1 MKLKIKKSF
10 FKKFAFSLLLIAAV
24 LLFLSNCGIAKVIN
38 RSGEANGKTEDSSFE
53 NTVEYS
59 VSVTDISSD
68 FIGSDVLP
76 ENEKTEYEYI
86 PTLKET
92 DPKRIFYGAG
102 TCSYLTGKKTVALFF
117 VDDGKSSWDKAS
129 VIDFTQNDVLPA
141 LDFLLREADAHEIEL
156 SFEVWRFSNVLSNGL
171 NMKYSGTVNPDLNK
185 GGSTKDLFSQAAK
198 SFGYSSDMA
207 FRWALTEKSGGAEI
221 IPIFLINKSG
231 VSYAR
236 NVYIVGK
243 VTQAEHAVVF
253 SKSQEGPRN
262 QAPTFA
268 HELLHLYGA
277 EELYIPVKRY
287 NLAKNL
293 YQNDIMCLETRNL
306 EKLKIEGFTAYAL
319 GWTET
324 VPEVCNDQDWYTDNY
339 YQNYREWINR

>member
-1 MKLKIKKSF
+1 MLITT
-10 FKKFAFSLLLIAAV
+10 AFLY
-24 LLFLSNCGIAKVIN
+24 LSSCGITETPDKF
-38 RSGEANGKTEDSSFE
+38 GEITEDTSVRG
-53 NTVEYS
+53 TVEYS

-68 FIGSDVLP
+68 FVGSDVLP
-76 ENEKTEYEYI
+76 EDEKTEYEYI

-102 TCSYLTGKKTVALFF
+102 TCSYLTGKKVVALFF
-117 VDDGKSSWDKAS
+117 VDDEKSSWDKKS
-129 VIDFTQNDVLPA
+129 VLDFTQNNVLPA
-141 LDFLLREADAHEIEL
+141 LDFIQREADSHEIEL
-156 SFEVWRFSNVLSNGL
+156 SFEVWRFSNAFSDGVNL
-171 NMKYSGTVNPDLNK
+171 NYAGIVNPDLNK

-198 SFGYSSDMA
+198 SLGYSSDMA
-207 FRWALTEKSGGAEI
+207 FRWALSERAGGAEI
-221 IPIFLINKSG
+221 IPMFIINKRG

-253 SKSQEGPRN
+253 SKSKNGPRN

-277 EELYIPVKRY
+277 EELYIPAERY
-287 NLAKNL
+287 KLAKNL
-293 YQNDIMCLETRNL
+293 YPNDIMCLETRNL

-324 VPEVCNDQDWYTDNY
+324 VPEVCNNQDWYTDGY
-339 YQNYREWINR
+339 YQNYREWIK